1 MAHAEERLEEMH
13 QGRPSPP
20 DAVTYETDYQ
30 LGQDNIRP
38 FGLDIHN
45 PVFVISGL
53 SIVLFTVVSLFNQE
67 ASAEF
72 FGWLRPWLT
81 STFDWFLMMAVNII
95 FLFCLFIAASPL
107 GRVTIGGEGAT
118 PDYGYPSWIAMLF
131 SAGMGIGL
139 LFFSVL
145 EPMYYS
151 IPELDTLPLGIN
163 PMNADGTEI
172 GNMGLAGTV
181 FHWGFSAWAVYVVV
195 GLSLAIFCYN
205 LGLPLTLRSAFF
217 PVLGERV
224 WGWWGHAID
233 ILAVFA
239 TLFGLTT
246 TLGLGAQQIAA
257 GLTDVF
263 GMEVGQTGIVILI
276 LVITAVALGS
286 VLLGMD
292 AGVKRL
298 AEINMWLAV
307 GLFFFVLLLG
317 PTLTLLAR
325 FGGTMVDYLTY
336 LVPLSNPFGRED
348 TGYMHGWTTFY
359 WAWWVAWSPFV
370 GMFIARISK
379 GRTVREFVTCVLVLP
394 SLVCALWMSVFGG
407 MALEQLAAGYE
418 GAKEVVVAYKP
429 ELSFFRMIDQFPLY
443 SIVAPLVLVL
453 IVVFFVTSSDSG
465 SLVIDTIT
473 AGGKM
478 DAPVSQRVF
487 WCTFEGLV
495 AIALLLGGGLN
506 ALQGAAV
513 SMGIPFTVV
522 VLAMCWCLYLALRAE
537 KRKLGAAPGP
547 QVTAPH
553 PVSHDEAPRGDP
565 W

>member
-1 MAHAEERLEEMH
+1 MSETDHLEKMH

-20 DAVTYETDYQ
+20 DAVTYETDYE

-45 PVFVISGL
+45 PVFVISAVA
-53 SIVLFTVVSLFNQE
+53 IVLFVAVALLNQD
-67 ASAEF
+67 ATAAL

-81 STFDWFLMMAVNII
+81 STFDWFLMMSVNLILVFCIFVAV
-95 FLFCLFIAASPL
+95 SPL
-107 GRVTIGGEGAT
+107 GRVRIGGQEAV

-151 IPELDTLPLGIN
+151 LPELGTLPLGID
-163 PMNADGTEI
+163 PTNADGTI

-205 LGLPLTLRSAFF
+205 LGLPLTLRSAFY

-263 GMEVGQTGIVILI
+263 GMEIGQGGIVILI
-276 LVITAVALGS
+276 LAITAVALGS

-298 AEINMWLAV
+298 AEINMWLALA
-307 GLFFFVLLLG
+307 LFFYVLLLG
-317 PTLTLLAR
+317 PTWTLLGR
-325 FGGTMVDYLTY
+325 FGGTMVDYVTSY
-336 LVPLSNPFGRED
+336 VALSNPFGRED

-370 GMFIARISK
+370 GMFIARVSR
-379 GRTVREFVTCVLVLP
+379 GRTVREFVTCVLLLP

-407 MALEQLAAGYE
+407 MALEQLSGGYE
-418 GAKEVVVAYKP
+418 GAKDVVVAYRP

-443 SIVAPLVLVL
+443 DVVAPVCLVL

-522 VLAMCWCLYLALRAE
+522 VVAMCWCLFLALRAE
-537 KRKLGAAPGP
+537 RRKIGMPPGP
-547 QVTAPH
+547 AADAPH
-553 PVSHDEAPRGDP
+553 PVRHDEAPRGER